1 MKHLYETVAENIL
14 AHIEQGVYRSGERLP
29 GIRRLSQQMNISVS
43 TALEA
48 YRLLED
54 QGRIQARARSG
65 YYVSTVRRLPIT
77 EPDISEPS
85 TTPSRVTGQS
95 LTRQIL
101 LAAKDP
107 YQINLSSSVP
117 TPDFLPTRVLQQAT
131 QKVARL
137 FEKRCFDTDEL
148 LGNQELRRQIAKR
161 MVELNC
167 DVSPED
173 IVITHGARDAVRL
186 ALLAVCKPGDVI
198 AIESPTF
205 YGLLQVIESCGME
218 ALEIPT
224 HPREGV
230 SVDALQLAIE
240 QWPIK
245 ACLLISNYNNP
256 LGSCM
261 SDERKKTLVALLE
274 KHGIPLVEDDVY
286 GDLGFGLKRPS
297 VAKAWSQ
304 QGEVLYCSSFAK
316 TLSPGLRVG
325 WLVPGRHM
333 KKVENLKYMLH
344 QATPT
349 LNQLIV
355 AHLLEQG
362 GYDRYLRQVRQEYA
376 QRVTRMVKAVS
387 LCFPE
392 GTKVTQPEGGFALW
406 VELPEHVDAMELHR
420 HASLEGIIIAPGP
433 LFSATQKKYGNFI
446 RLSCAVPW
454 NDGLERALKKLG
466 DMTADL
472 MVGLNN

>member
-1 MKHLYETVAENIL
+1 MKHLYETVADNIL
-14 AHIEQGVYRSGERLP
+14 SHIEQGVYRPGERLP
-29 GIRRLSQQMNISVS
+29 GVRRLCRQMNVSVS

-54 QGRIQARARSG
+54 QGRIQARSRSG
-65 YYVSTVRRLPIT
+65 YYVNAIHRQTIT
-77 EPDISEPS
+77 EPGISAPS

-107 YQINLSSSVP
+107 YQINLGSSVP
-117 TPDFLPTRVLQQAT
+117 APEFLPTRILQQAT
-131 QKVARL
+131 QKVVRMYS
-137 FEKRCFDTDEL
+137 KRCFDTDEL
-148 LGNQELRRQIAKR
+148 LGNRELRRQIAKR

-167 DVSPED
+167 AVSPDD
-173 IVITHGARDAVRL
+173 IIITHGARDAVRL
-186 ALLAVCKPGDVI
+186 ALLAVCKPGDVV

-224 HPREGV
+224 HPREGI
-230 SVDALQLAIE
+230 SVEALQMAIE

-245 ACLLISNYNNP
+245 ACLIISNYNNP

-261 SDERKKTLVALLE
+261 SDEKKKAVVALLE
-274 KHGIPLVEDDVY
+274 KNAIPLVEDDVY
-286 GDLGFGLKRPS
+286 GDLGFGVKRPS
-297 VAKAWSQ
+297 IAKAWCKE
-304 QGEVLYCSSFAK
+304 GEVLYCSSFAK
-316 TLSPGLRVG
+316 TLSPGLRIG
-325 WLVPGRHM
+325 WLVPGRNM

-349 LNQLIV
+349 LNQLVI

-362 GYDRYLRQVRQEYA
+362 GYDRYLRQVRQNYA
-376 QRVTRMVKAVS
+376 QSVARTVKAVS
-387 LCFPE
+387 LFFPE

-406 VELPEHVDAMELHR
+406 VELPEAVDAMELHR
-420 HASLEGIIIAPGP
+420 QASLEGIIIAPGP

-454 NDGLERALKKLG
+454 NERLERALKKLG
-466 DMTADL
+466 DMAGDL
-472 MVGLNN
+472 MEG